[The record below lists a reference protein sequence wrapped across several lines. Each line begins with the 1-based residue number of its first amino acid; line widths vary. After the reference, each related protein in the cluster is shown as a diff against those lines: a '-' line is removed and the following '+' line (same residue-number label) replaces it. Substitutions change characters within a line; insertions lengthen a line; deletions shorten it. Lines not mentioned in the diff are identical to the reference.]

1 MFESFISSFCKVEFL
16 CYQGDPNWL
25 GLILL
30 GIGALV
36 VIGIAIVIIMAGIIG
51 LWLAEGFVGAMI
63 ALIKKKNKV

>member
-36 VIGIAIVIIMAGIIG
+36 VIGIAIVIIIAGIIG
-51 LWLAEGFVGAMI
+51 FWLAGGFVDAMI
-63 ALIKKKNKV
+63 ALIKEKK

>member
-30 GIGALV
+30 GIVALV
-36 VIGIAIVIIMAGIIG
+36 VIGIAIVIIMAGIVC
-51 LWLAEGFVGAMI
+51 LWLAQAFVGAMI
-63 ALIKKKNKV
+63 ALIKKKK